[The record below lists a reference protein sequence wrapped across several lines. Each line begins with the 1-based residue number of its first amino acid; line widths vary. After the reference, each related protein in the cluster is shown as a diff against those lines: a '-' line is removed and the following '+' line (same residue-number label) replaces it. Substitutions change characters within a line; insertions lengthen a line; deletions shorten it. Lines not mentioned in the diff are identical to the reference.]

1 MAVARLLKE
10 QGKWRQIVA
19 VTHNPLIAALADK
32 HFVVSKKTYSV
43 HNDDNDM
50 GLDDGRNND
59 NNSHDNDD
67 NSINI
72 NNNDDNNNNDNNNNE
87 IINHSN
93 NNINKISNDNNQYE
107 KIKKKL
113 MYRNHQLKSSLQQ
126 VLDNDRENEIAR
138 MATGGT
144 HTDAGLNLAKALLG
158 GTNKNL

>member
-32 HFVVSKKTYSV
+32 HFVVSKKTYSI
-43 HNDDNDM
+43 HNDM
-50 GLDDGRNND
+50 GLNDSKNND

-67 NSINI
+67 NSVNI
-72 NNNDDNNNNDNNNNE
+72 NNNDDDNNNN
-87 IINHSN
+87 NNN
-93 NNINKISNDNNQYE
+93 NNINDNNQYE

-113 MYRNHQLKSSLQQ
+113 MNRNHQLKSSLQQ